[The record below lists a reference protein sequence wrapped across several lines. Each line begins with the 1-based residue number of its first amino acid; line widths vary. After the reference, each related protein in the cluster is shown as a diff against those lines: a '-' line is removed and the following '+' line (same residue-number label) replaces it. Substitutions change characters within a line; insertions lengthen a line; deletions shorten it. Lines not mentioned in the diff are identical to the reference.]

1 MPDLGWRPS
10 QTSVPAHS
18 TPSSSR
24 PVRVPFMGFSLATT
38 AREITSSRVSLVLR
52 MQGYKPIG
60 DTCNVTFGDR
70 LREYRQHRGW
80 SLADLSKATHYHRSY
95 LSNLENGR
103 KVPNEDLARLCDE
116 ALRAKGELIAAARGD
131 TVSKLDQTPWQTA
144 ELIQRMQASDTTTG
158 TLESLHSTVEELC
171 CQYNHRDALELRQE
185 AHSWLQHVAGLLRR
199 PVGLKA
205 HADLLVAG
213 GWLALLAGCVEYDLG
228 MRTAAESTR
237 TAAMQ
242 LGLEAG
248 HPEIA
253 GWGHE
258 MTAWFALTQ
267 GRFRQ
272 AVNAAQQGQAVAQRS
287 SVHVQLIAQ
296 EAKAKA
302 RLGESGL
309 HTLLESGR
317 EILEHMPYPDR
328 PDNHFKV
335 DPAKWDYYAMDVHRI
350 AGDNDQAT
358 QYARTVIN
366 DNITPDGHELSPMR
380 VSECRITLG
389 IIAGR
394 QGELEQAV
402 GLGLTGLKDGRQS
415 KVHLQMIAG
424 ELDQELRQ
432 RFPSEGL
439 VHDFEEALRG
449 L

>member
-1 MPDLGWRPS
+1 M
-10 QTSVPAHS
+10 
-18 TPSSSR
+18 
-24 PVRVPFMGFSLATT
+24 
-38 AREITSSRVSLVLR
+38 
-52 MQGYKPIG
+52 
-60 DTCNVTFGDR
+60 TFGER
-70 LREYRQHRGW
+70 LRGYRDHRGW
-80 SLADLSKATHYHRSY
+80 SLADLSDATHYSRSY

-103 KVPNEDLARLCDE
+103 KVPTEDLARACDE
-116 ALRAKGELIAAARGD
+116 ALRAKGELISAARGD
-131 TVSKLDQTPWQTA
+131 TVTKLDQTPWQTA
-144 ELIQRMQASDTTTG
+144 ELIQRMQASDTTAG
-158 TLESLHSTVEELC
+158 TLESLHATVQELC
-171 CQYNHRDALELRQE
+171 CQYNHRDALDLRQE
-185 AHSWLQHVAGLLRR
+185 AHGWLQHVAGLLRR

-228 MRTAAESTR
+228 MRTAAGSTR

-253 GWGHE
+253 GWAYE

-272 AVNAAQQGQAVAQRS
+272 AVDAAQRGQAVAQAS
-287 SVHVQLIAQ
+287 SAHVQLIAQ

-302 RLGESGL
+302 RLGESDL
-309 HTLLESGR
+309 HPLLEGGK
-317 EILEHMPYPDR
+317 EILTRLPYPDR

-350 AGDNDQAT
+350 ARDDELAT
-358 QYARTVIN
+358 QYARTVIK

-389 IIAGR
+389 FIAGR
-394 QGELEQAV
+394 EGDLEQAV
-402 GLGLTGLKDGRQS
+402 DLGVSGLKDGRQS
-415 KVHLQMIAG
+415 KMHLQMIAG
-424 ELDQELRQ
+424 ELDQELRH

-439 VHDFEEALRG
+439 VTEFEEVLRG

>member
-1 MPDLGWRPS
+1 M
-10 QTSVPAHS
+10 T
-18 TPSSSR
+18 
-24 PVRVPFMGFSLATT
+24 
-38 AREITSSRVSLVLR
+38 LV
-52 MQGYKPIG
+52 
-60 DTCNVTFGDR
+60 NVTFGDR
-70 LREYRQHRGW
+70 LREWREHRGW
-80 SLADLSKATHYHRSY
+80 SLADLNAATHYSRSY

-103 KVPNEDLARLCDE
+103 KVPTEELARSCDE

-131 TVSKLDQTPWQTA
+131 AVSKLDKTPWQTA
-144 ELIQRMQASDTTTG
+144 ELIQRMQASDTTAG
-158 TLESLHSTVEELC
+158 TLESLHSTIEELC

-185 AHSWLQHVAGLLRR
+185 AHGWLEHVGGLLRR

-228 MRTAAESTR
+228 MQTAAESTR

-272 AVNAAQQGQAVAQRS
+272 AVEAAQRGQAVAQSS

-302 RLGESGL
+302 RLGGSGL
-309 HTLLESGR
+309 HTLLESGK
-317 EILEHMPYPDR
+317 EILEHLPYPDR

-350 AGDNDQAT
+350 AGDDELAT
-358 QYARTVIN
+358 QYAGTVIK
-366 DNITPDGHELSPMR
+366 DNMTPDGTELSPMR

-389 IIAGR
+389 IVAGR
-394 QGELEQAV
+394 DGDLEQAV
-402 GLGLTGLKDGRQS
+402 GLGLSGLKDGRQS
-415 KVHLQMIAG
+415 KVHLQMVAG

-439 VHDFEEALRG
+439 VTEFEEALRG
-449 L
+449 V

>member
-1 MPDLGWRPS
+1 
-10 QTSVPAHS
+10 
-18 TPSSSR
+18 
-24 PVRVPFMGFSLATT
+24 
-38 AREITSSRVSLVLR
+38 
-52 MQGYKPIG
+52 
-60 DTCNVTFGDR
+60 
-70 LREYRQHRGW
+70 
-80 SLADLSKATHYHRSY
+80 LADLSGATHYSRSY

-103 KVPNEDLARLCDE
+103 KIPTEDLARSCDE

-131 TVSKLDQTPWQTA
+131 VVSKLDQMPWQTA
-144 ELIQRMQASDTTTG
+144 ELIQRMQASDTTAG
-158 TLESLHSTVEELC
+158 TLESLHATVEELC
-171 CQYNHRDALELRQE
+171 CQYNRRDALELRQE
-185 AHSWLQHVAGLLRR
+185 AHGWLEHVAGLLRR

-228 MRTAAESTR
+228 MRTAAESTK

-272 AVNAAQQGQAVAQRS
+272 AVDAAQRGQAIAPKS
-287 SVHVQLIAQ
+287 SAHVQLIAQ

-309 HTLLESGR
+309 QTLLESGKAM
-317 EILEHMPYPDR
+317 LEHLPYPDR

-350 AGDNDQAT
+350 AREDELAS
-358 QYARTVIN
+358 QYARTVIK
-366 DNITPDGHELSPMR
+366 DNITPDGVELSPMR
-380 VSECRITLG
+380 VAECRITLG
-389 IIAGR
+389 IVAGR
-394 QGELEQAV
+394 AGDLEQAV
-402 GLGLTGLKDGRQS
+402 GLGVSGLKDGRQS
-415 KVHLQMIAG
+415 KMHLQMIAG
-424 ELDQELRQ
+424 EFDQELRQ

-439 VHDFEEALRG
+439 VTEFEDALSH
-449 L
+449 LTN

>member
-1 MPDLGWRPS
+1 V
-10 QTSVPAHS
+10 T
-18 TPSSSR
+18 
-24 PVRVPFMGFSLATT
+24 
-38 AREITSSRVSLVLR
+38 LV
-52 MQGYKPIG
+52 
-60 DTCNVTFGDR
+60 NVTFGDC
-70 LREYRQHRGW
+70 LREYREHRGW
-80 SLADLSKATHYHRSY
+80 SLADLSGATHYSRSY

-103 KVPNEDLARLCDE
+103 KVPTEDLARSCDE

-131 TVSKLDQTPWQTA
+131 AVSKLDQTPWQTA
-144 ELIQRMQASDTTTG
+144 ELVQRMQASDTSAG
-158 TLESLHSTVEELC
+158 TLESLHTTVEELC

-185 AHSWLQHVAGLLRR
+185 AHGWLQHVGGLLRR

-205 HADLLVAG
+205 HGDLLVAG

-228 MRTAAESTR
+228 MRPAAESTK

-248 HPEIA
+248 HSEIA

-272 AVNAAQQGQAVAQRS
+272 AVEAAQRGQAVAQSS
-287 SVHVQLIAQ
+287 SVRVQLVAQ

-309 HTLLESGR
+309 HTLLESGK
-317 EILEHMPYPDR
+317 EMLDHLPYPDR

-350 AGDNDQAT
+350 AGDDELAS
-358 QYARTVIN
+358 QYARTVIK
-366 DNITPDGHELSPMR
+366 DNLAPDGAELSPMR

-389 IIAGR
+389 IVAGR
-394 QGELEQAV
+394 EGDLEQAV
-402 GLGLTGLKDGRQS
+402 GLGLSGLKDGRQS
-415 KVHLQMIAG
+415 KMHLQMIAG
-424 ELDQELRQ
+424 ELDEELRR
-432 RFPSEGL
+432 RFPGEGL
-439 VHDFEEALRG
+439 VTEFEEALQG
-449 L
+449 V

>member
-1 MPDLGWRPS
+1 M
-10 QTSVPAHS
+10 
-18 TPSSSR
+18 
-24 PVRVPFMGFSLATT
+24 
-38 AREITSSRVSLVLR
+38 
-52 MQGYKPIG
+52 
-60 DTCNVTFGDR
+60 TFGDR

-103 KVPNEDLARLCDE
+103 KVPNEDLARVCDE
-116 ALRAKGELIAAARGD
+116 VLRAKGELIAAARGD

-144 ELIQRMQASDTTTG
+144 ELIQRMQASDTTAG

-171 CQYNHRDALELRQE
+171 CQYNHRDALGLRQE

-272 AVNAAQQGQAVAQRS
+272 AVDAAQRGQAVAQRS

-302 RLGESGL
+302 RLGESDL
-309 HTLLESGR
+309 HAVLENGK
-317 EILEHMPYPDR
+317 EILNRLPYPDR
-328 PDNHFKV
+328 PDNHFKI

-350 AGDNDQAT
+350 AGDNDLAS

-389 IIAGR
+389 IVAGR
-394 QGELEQAV
+394 EGDLEQAV
-402 GLGLTGLKDGRQS
+402 GLGISGLKDGRQS

-424 ELDQELRQ
+424 ELDQELRR

-439 VHDFEEALRG
+439 VTEFEEALRG
-449 L
+449 I

>member
-1 MPDLGWRPS
+1 V
-10 QTSVPAHS
+10 T
-18 TPSSSR
+18 
-24 PVRVPFMGFSLATT
+24 
-38 AREITSSRVSLVLR
+38 LV
-52 MQGYKPIG
+52 
-60 DTCNVTFGDR
+60 NVTFGDR
-70 LREYRQHRGW
+70 LREWREHRGW
-80 SLADLSKATHYHRSY
+80 SLADLNAATHYSRSY

-103 KVPNEDLARLCDE
+103 KVPTEELARSCGE

-131 TVSKLDQTPWQTA
+131 AVSKLDKTPWQTA
-144 ELIQRMQASDTTTG
+144 ELIQRMQASDTTAG
-158 TLESLHSTVEELC
+158 TLESLHSTIEELC

-185 AHSWLQHVAGLLRR
+185 AHGWLEHVGGLLRR

-272 AVNAAQQGQAVAQRS
+272 AVEAAQRGQAVAQSS

-302 RLGESGL
+302 RLGGSGL
-309 HTLLESGR
+309 HTLLESGK
-317 EILEHMPYPDR
+317 EILEHLPYPDR

-350 AGDNDQAT
+350 AGDDELAT
-358 QYARTVIN
+358 QYAGTVIK
-366 DNITPDGHELSPMR
+366 DNMTPDGTELSPMR

-389 IIAGR
+389 IVAGR
-394 QGELEQAV
+394 EGDLEQAV
-402 GLGLTGLKDGRQS
+402 GLGLSGLKDGRQS
-415 KVHLQMIAG
+415 KVHLQMVAG

-439 VHDFEEALRG
+439 VTEFEEALRG
-449 L
+449 V

>member
-1 MPDLGWRPS
+1 
-10 QTSVPAHS
+10 
-18 TPSSSR
+18 
-24 PVRVPFMGFSLATT
+24 
-38 AREITSSRVSLVLR
+38 
-52 MQGYKPIG
+52 MQGYKPLG
-60 DTCNVTFGDR
+60 DTGEVTFGDR

-103 KVPNEDLARLCDE
+103 KVPNEDLARVCDE
-116 ALRAKGELIAAARGD
+116 VLRAKGELIAAARGD

-144 ELIQRMQASDTTTG
+144 ELIQRMQASDTTAG
-158 TLESLHSTVEELC
+158 TLENLHSTVEELC

-185 AHSWLQHVAGLLRR
+185 AHTWLQHVGGLLRR

-267 GRFRQ
+267 GRFRH
-272 AVNAAQQGQAVAQRS
+272 AVDAAQRGQAVAQRS

-302 RLGESGL
+302 RLGESCL
-309 HTLLESGR
+309 HTLLESGK
-317 EILEHMPYPDR
+317 EILEHLPYPDR

-350 AGDNDQAT
+350 AGDDEQAT
-358 QYARTVIN
+358 QYARTVIS
-366 DNITPDGHELSPMR
+366 DNIAPDGHELSPMR
-380 VSECRITLG
+380 IAECRITLG
-389 IIAGR
+389 IIASRDGD
-394 QGELEQAV
+394 LEQAV
-402 GLGLTGLKDGRQS
+402 DLGLTGLKDGRRS
-415 KVHLQMIAG
+415 KVHLQMVAG

-432 RFPSEGL
+432 RFPNEDL
-439 VHDFEEALRG
+439 VTEFEDALRA

>member
-1 MPDLGWRPS
+1 M
-10 QTSVPAHS
+10 
-18 TPSSSR
+18 
-24 PVRVPFMGFSLATT
+24 
-38 AREITSSRVSLVLR
+38 
-52 MQGYKPIG
+52 
-60 DTCNVTFGDR
+60 TFGDR
-70 LREYRQHRGW
+70 LREYREFRGW
-80 SLADLSKATHYHRSY
+80 SLADLNKATHYSRSY

-103 KVPNEDLARLCDE
+103 KAPTDDVARACDA

-131 TVSKLDQTPWQTA
+131 KVSKLDRTPWQTA
-144 ELIQRMQASDTTTG
+144 ELIQRMQASDTTAS
-158 TLESLHSTVEELC
+158 TLESLQATVEEMC
-171 CQYNHRDALELRQE
+171 CQYNQRDALELRQE
-185 AHSWLQHVAGLLRR
+185 AHGWLHHVATLLDR

-205 HADLLVAG
+205 HTDLLVAG

-237 TAAMQ
+237 VAAMQ

-253 GWGHE
+253 GWGYE

-272 AVNAAQQGQAVAQRS
+272 AIDAAQRGQAVAQRS
-287 SVHVQLIAQ
+287 SAHVQLIAQ

-302 RLGESGL
+302 RLGESDLQAVLDNGKEML
-309 HTLLESGR
+309 NHL
-317 EILEHMPYPDR
+317 PYPDR
-328 PDNHFKV
+328 PENHFKV

-350 AGDNDQAT
+350 AGDDGLAS
-358 QYARTVIN
+358 QYARTVID

-389 IIAGR
+389 IVAGR
-394 QGELEQAV
+394 EGDLEQAV
-402 GLGLTGLKDGRQS
+402 GLGMSALKDGRQS

-424 ELDQELRQ
+424 ELGRELRR
-432 RFPSEGL
+432 RFPGEGL
-439 VHDFEEALRG
+439 VADFSEALHG

>member
-1 MPDLGWRPS
+1 M
-10 QTSVPAHS
+10 
-18 TPSSSR
+18 
-24 PVRVPFMGFSLATT
+24 
-38 AREITSSRVSLVLR
+38 
-52 MQGYKPIG
+52 
-60 DTCNVTFGDR
+60 TFGDR

-103 KVPNEDLARLCDE
+103 KLPNEDLARVCDE
-116 ALRAKGELIAAARGD
+116 VLRAKGELLAAARDD

-144 ELIQRMQASDTTTG
+144 ELVQRMQASDTTAG

-185 AHSWLQHVAGLLRR
+185 AHSWLQHVTGLLRR

-248 HPEIA
+248 HPEIT

-272 AVNAAQQGQAVAQRS
+272 AVDASQRGQAIAKTS

-309 HTLLESGR
+309 HTVLERGR
-317 EILEHMPYPDR
+317 DVLDRLPYPDR
-328 PDNHFKV
+328 PDNHFKI

-350 AGDNDQAT
+350 ARDDDLAT
-358 QYARTVIN
+358 KYASAVIS

-389 IIAGR
+389 MVAGR
-394 QGELEQAV
+394 EGDLEQAV

-439 VHDFEEALRG
+439 VTEFEEALRG

>member
-1 MPDLGWRPS
+1 M
-10 QTSVPAHS
+10 
-18 TPSSSR
+18 
-24 PVRVPFMGFSLATT
+24 
-38 AREITSSRVSLVLR
+38 
-52 MQGYKPIG
+52 
-60 DTCNVTFGDR
+60 TFGDR
-70 LREYRQHRGW
+70 LREYRQHRGR
-80 SLADLSKATHYHRSY
+80 SLADLSKATHHHRSY

-103 KVPNEDLARLCDE
+103 KIPSEDLARVCDE
-116 ALRAKGELIAAARGD
+116 VLRAKGELIAAARGD

-144 ELIQRMQASDTTTG
+144 ELIQRMQASDTTAG

-171 CQYNHRDALELRQE
+171 CQYNHRDALELRQD

-213 GWLALLAGCVEYDLG
+213 GWLALLAGCVEYDVG

-272 AVNAAQQGQAVAQRS
+272 AVDAAQRGQAVAQS
-287 SVHVQLIAQ
+287 SNVHVQLIAQ
-296 EAKAKA
+296 EAKARA
-302 RLGESGL
+302 RLGESD
-309 HTLLESGR
+309 LEAVLENGK
-317 EILEHMPYPDR
+317 EILNHLPYPDR
-328 PDNHFKV
+328 PDNHFKI
-335 DPAKWDYYAMDVHRI
+335 DPAKWDYHAMDVHRI
-350 AGDNDQAT
+350 AGDDDLAS
-358 QYARTVIN
+358 QYARAVIS
-366 DNITPDGHELSPMR
+366 DNITPDGHVLSPMR

-389 IIAGR
+389 IVAGR
-394 QGELEQAV
+394 EGDLEQAV
-402 GLGLTGLKDGRQS
+402 SLGLTGLKDGRQS
-415 KVHLQMIAG
+415 KVHLRMIAG
-424 ELDQELRQ
+424 ELEQELRL
-432 RFPSEGL
+432 RFPSEGP
-439 VHDFEEALRG
+439 VSEFEAALRA